1 MLSVKNKPFV
11 LSVIMMNV
19 VMLSAVSIWSK
30 PIQGDQ
36 KISKKFARMFQKVA
50 KTVAKAKNA
59 KTPT

>member
-1 MLSVKNKPFV
+1 MLSVKYKPFV
-11 LSVIMMNV
+11 LSVIMLNV
-19 VMLSAVSIWSK
+19 LMLSGVSTWSK

-36 KISKKFARMFQKVA
+36 KISKKFAQMFQKVA